1 MQNHLQAWIRLNIVE
16 GISIARKLELL
27 RQANTPEKL
36 FLLDRNE
43 LGRLGLK
50 PDQTELFLNPDKMQ
64 ESVIMSEQSE
74 KKGIR
79 IVPIDDQEY
88 PEFLRY
94 IHDPPLVLYV
104 KGKIPSGLCMAV
116 VGSRKASGYG
126 TDTAFRLSS
135 DLAKEGIIVVSGMAR
150 GIDTAAHTGALHAEG
165 QTIAVLGCG
174 PDIAYPPEN
183 RGLME
188 RIANHGAVI
197 SEYPPG
203 VVPQTYH
210 FPVRNRIISGISMGV
225 LVVEASHKSGSL
237 ITAQAALDQGRDVFA
252 VPGNINHYNSM
263 GTNKLIKEGA
273 KLVLN
278 AEDILEEIPWRLET
292 VTMSGKGEKPNK
304 LSNEENRVIQILRN
318 EDLYDDQIAE
328 KSTLPVYTLLT
339 VLLKLEL
346 KGLIRKDLT
355 GRYAIAPD

>member
-16 GISIARKLELL
+16 GIGIARKLELL
-27 RQANTPEKL
+27 RLSTEPEKL

-50 PDQTELFLNPDKMQ
+50 PDQAEMFLSNDKMQ
-64 ESVIMSEQSE
+64 ESEMLLEHAV

-79 IVPIDDQEY
+79 IVPIDDEEY

-104 KGKIPSGLCMAV
+104 KGIIPMGLCMAV

-126 TDTAFRLSS
+126 TETAFKLSS
-135 DLAKEGIIVVSGMAR
+135 DLAREGIIVVSGMAR

-165 QTIAVLGCG
+165 KTIAVLGCG
-174 PDIAYPPEN
+174 PDKAYPPEN

-188 RIANHGAVI
+188 RIANSGAVI

-203 VVPQTYH
+203 VGPQSYH
-210 FPVRNRIISGISMGV
+210 FPVRNRLISGICIGV
-225 LVVEASHKSGSL
+225 LVVEASFKSGSL
-237 ITAQAALDQGRDVFA
+237 ITVQAALDQGRDVFA

-263 GTNKLIKEGA
+263 GTNKLIREGA
-273 KLVLN
+273 KLVLSC
-278 AEDILEEIPWRLET
+278 EDILEEIPWRIDT
-292 VTMSGKGEKPNK
+292 VKMSGKSMK
-304 LSNEENRVIQILRN
+304 SDDISFEENKVLHLLRN
-318 EDLYDDQIAE
+318 EDMYDDQISE
-328 KSTLPVYTLLT
+328 KSALPVNVLLT
-339 VLLKLEL
+339 ILLQLEL
-346 KGLIRKDLT
+346 KGMIRKDLT
-355 GRYAIAPD
+355 GRYAIVPQ